1 MNIQIKEEKA
11 FLGKGWS
18 FPPTFD
24 LSSRALDISVAEKD
38 IQESLHIL
46 LTTRIGERIMQ
57 PRYGCNLEDYV
68 FENINRTFVTFIYDL
83 VETAIL
89 YFEPRIDL
97 ENVFVRQDNVL
108 EGMLEIE
115 VVYRIRATN
124 TRSNV
129 VFPFYKTEGNNI

>member
-1 MNIQIKEEKA
+1 MKEEKA

-38 IQESLHIL
+38 IRESLHIL

>member
-1 MNIQIKEEKA
+1 MKEEKA

-24 LSSRALDISVAEKD
+24 LSSRSLQISVAEKD

-115 VVYRIRATN
+115 VVYRIRSTN

>member
-1 MNIQIKEEKA
+1 MNEEKA

-24 LSSRALDISVAEKD
+24 ASSGKLEISEAEQDIS
-38 IQESLHIL
+38 ESLQIL

-57 PRYGCNLEDYV
+57 PRYGCNLDDYV
-68 FENINRTFVTFIYDL
+68 FENINRTFITFIYDL
-83 VETAIL
+83 VESAIL

-97 ENVFVRQDNVL
+97 ENVLIRQDNVV

-115 VVYRIRATN
+115 VVYRIRSTN
-124 TRSNV
+124 TRANV

>member
-1 MNIQIKEEKA
+1 MNEEKA

-24 LSSRALDISVAEKD
+24 ANSGKLEISEAEQDIN
-38 IQESLHIL
+38 ESLQIL

-57 PRYGCNLEDYV
+57 PRYGCNLDDYV
-68 FENINRTFVTFIYDL
+68 FENINRTFITFIYDL
-83 VETAIL
+83 VESAIL

-97 ENVFVRQDNVL
+97 ENVLIRQDNVV

-115 VVYRIRATN
+115 VVYRIRSTN
-124 TRSNV
+124 TRANV

>member
-1 MNIQIKEEKA
+1 MKEEKA

-24 LSSRALDISVAEKD
+24 LSSRSLQISVAEKD

-68 FENINRTFVTFIYDL
+68 FENINRTFITSF
-83 VETAIL
+83 T
-89 YFEPRIDL
+89 
-97 ENVFVRQDNVL
+97 
-108 EGMLEIE
+108 
-115 VVYRIRATN
+115 TW
-124 TRSNV
+124 
-129 VFPFYKTEGNNI
+129 